1 MQDTQ
6 QQAKPPINWTTT
18 LTILLTTLVAVIFV
32 PYYGYFYGFSTA
44 SWVVFGCF
52 MAFTGLSIT
61 AGYHR
66 LWAHKTYEAH
76 WILKAFFAFWG
87 AAALEMSILNWSAS
101 HRRHHRHVDD
111 NDLDPYSANRGFW
124 FSHVGWLL
132 RHYETNNEDYKNAQ
146 DLLRDP
152 IVMWQ
157 HNHYK
162 ALAILTNIVPTFL
175 IGWMVGDFWGV
186 VILAGFLRIVLTHN
200 FTWFINS
207 LAHMWG
213 RRPYTD
219 ENTARDNDLIAIP
232 TWGEGYHNYHHIFQ
246 WDYRNGVRWW
256 QYDPSK
262 WLIYSCSLIGLTT
275 NLKRVPDEKIEK
287 AVVDMQFKRA
297 AERLKEKAD
306 SADQLDSLEEQ
317 YQRFMS
323 VLKEWIAFRA
333 KWSHVSKQDIVSS
346 WESSQLFDTYNQLKK
361 AVSDQ
366 RVKWQ
371 LIHSQMA

>member
-6 QQAKPPINWTTT
+6 QIEKPPINWTTT
-18 LTILLTTLVAVIFV
+18 LTIVLTSLAAAILVPF
-32 PYYGYFYGFSTA
+32 YGFYYGFSTE
-44 SWVVFGCF
+44 SWIVFGLF

-66 LWAHKTYEAH
+66 LWAHRTYEAH
-76 WILKAFFAFWG
+76 WILKCFFAFWG
-87 AAALEMSILNWSAS
+87 AAALQMSILNWAAS

-111 NDLDPYSANRGFW
+111 NELDPYSANRGFW
-124 FSHVGWLL
+124 FSHIGWLL
-132 RHYETNNEDYKNAQ
+132 RHYETNKDDYANAQ

-152 IVMWQ
+152 IVVFQ
-157 HNHYK
+157 DHHYK
-162 ALAILTNIVPTFL
+162 AFAILTNLVPTL
-175 IGWMVGDFWGV
+175 LVGWYVGDVFGV
-186 VILAGFLRIVLTHN
+186 LILAGFLRIVLTHN

-262 WLIYSCSLIGLTT
+262 WLIFTASKIGLAK

-287 AVVDMQFKRA
+287 AVVEMQFKRA
-297 AERLKEKAD
+297 AEKLRRKSGSE
-306 SADQLDSLEEQ
+306 DQLMNLEEQ
-317 YQRFMS
+317 YQKFIE

-333 KWSHVSKQDIVSS
+333 KWSHVNRQDILSS
-346 WESSQLFDTYNQLKK
+346 WESSQLFESYNSLKK

-366 RVKWQ
+366 RLKWQ
-371 LIHSQMA
+371 LLHSQMA